1 MNCGVILMSI
11 VKVISSTNAG
21 ANLNYLINEK
31 AHNTELTNHRSLK
44 FSGQNVY
51 GDYANKVNARYLAD
65 QYWVVRQRAKNSKK
79 KVQVHH
85 LIFSFSQQEFNPTKQ
100 NLFQQARQALKLVND
115 FLHQLL
121 PATAQYLEAVQCDS
135 KGKNLHVHVSC
146 NSVLTNGKVLD
157 TNLISVNSRTVTKN
171 KKQIQHLG
179 IRQQFDNYMAKH
191 FEKLTGRE
199 FQPVKENKVNL
210 VNSKAVKIDERGGY
224 IWKEDL
230 KQRILDAFY
239 NTDNF
244 DDFETVLEA
253 NNGVKIKHRRTSVG
267 KDEHGKKVYRDAIT
281 YSFIGDDG
289 ASHLARDFAY
299 TKSGGTRGL
308 GLSFTPQAIQ
318 HEFKQ
323 RQRNDQQ
330 VTQEQTETIS
340 EISQQTNAET
350 LQQLH
355 QQQLLQQQINQRLLS
370 EESEDENY
378 GNQSKKSV
386 SVQQYK
392 PNVNATAEFDTRA
405 YDAETQRQE
414 SDNKRK
420 RDQIRRQRIKEA
432 DQHAEQPSYR
442 QQQEFNKRPSKPKHA
457 HQPANKNRESNRVHQ
472 PESEP
477 IIEQHQHN
485 IEGPGF

>member
-1 MNCGVILMSI
+1 MSI

-121 PATAQYLEAVQCDS
+121 PSTAQYLEAVQCDS

-191 FEKLTGRE
+191 FKKLTGRE

-253 NNGVKIKHRRTSVG
+253 NNGVKIKHRRASVG

-289 ASHLARDFAY
+289 D
-299 TKSGGTRGL
+299 
-308 GLSFTPQAIQ
+308 
-318 HEFKQ
+318 
-323 RQRNDQQ
+323 
-330 VTQEQTETIS
+330 
-340 EISQQTNAET
+340 
-350 LQQLH
+350 
-355 QQQLLQQQINQRLLS
+355 
-370 EESEDENY
+370 
-378 GNQSKKSV
+378 
-386 SVQQYK
+386 
-392 PNVNATAEFDTRA
+392 
-405 YDAETQRQE
+405 
-414 SDNKRK
+414 
-420 RDQIRRQRIKEA
+420 
-432 DQHAEQPSYR
+432 
-442 QQQEFNKRPSKPKHA
+442 
-457 HQPANKNRESNRVHQ
+457 
-472 PESEP
+472 
-477 IIEQHQHN
+477 
-485 IEGPGF
+485 